1 MDGFNLKNQ
10 RDSYSFKDNI
20 LSVCMELKK
29 IFTRPCLKVKI
40 NNKIYKVIGRLG
52 MYHAIID
59 ITGAEDIT
67 IGNEV
72 ILNIAPLYTNTNI
85 RREYN

>member
-1 MDGFNLKNQ
+1 MDGFNLKKS

-20 LSVCMELKK
+20 LSVGMEFKK
-29 IFTRPCLKVKI
+29 IFTRPKLKATI
-40 NNKIYKVIGRLG
+40 NDTEYEVVGRLG

-59 ITGAEDIT
+59 ITGANDIN

-72 ILNIAPLYTNTNI
+72 VLKIAPLYTNTNI
-85 RREYN
+85 RREYI